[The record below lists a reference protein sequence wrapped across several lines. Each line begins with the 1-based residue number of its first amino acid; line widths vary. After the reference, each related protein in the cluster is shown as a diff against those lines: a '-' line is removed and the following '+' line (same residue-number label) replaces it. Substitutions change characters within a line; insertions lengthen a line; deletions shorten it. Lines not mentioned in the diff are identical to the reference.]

1 MNTPAVVRGQLGGY
15 QSAKNVDT
23 SMANS
28 TMGMTYFYNN
38 IKLFNN
44 RLLTYSANLMK
55 FMAPNDEQGQDAL
68 SLIVGDSV
76 TEMLSM
82 DVIRGMEFEDMLL
95 SLDSNDFTTLE
106 DKQRYEAFI
115 LQFAATGQTSLK
127 DYIMVDKLDSKT
139 EIINYLEAEEYKKAM
154 AAAAEKEAAF

>member
-1 MNTPAVVRGQLGGY
+1 
-15 QSAKNVDT
+15 
-23 SMANS
+23 
-28 TMGMTYFYNN
+28 
-38 IKLFNN
+38 
-44 RLLTYSANLMK
+44 
-55 FMAPNDEQGQDAL
+55 MAPNDDKGQDAL

-154 AAAAEKEAAF
+154 AAAAEKEAALMAANANAKVNANTQMANTMMQNQQQPIQE